1 MDFSKTVT
9 VAAERIQ
16 PYIRKTPYIH
26 SSPFSDTTESNV
38 HFKLESFQV
47 TGSFK
52 VRGALNKILSLTNE
66 ERSGGVVSASTGNH
80 GSAVAYASQQ
90 AGTECMIFV
99 PKDASSSKMD
109 DIKKFGAD
117 IEVYGSDCV
126 QSEARAREVS
136 AGTGKEYVS
145 PYNDP
150 LVMAGQGTIGLEI
163 ESQGDPLDVLI
174 VSVGGGGLIGGT
186 AGYLKSVW
194 PNLHVIGCS
203 PKNSAVMLHSI
214 KAGRILDLESK
225 PTLSDGTAGGVEENS
240 ITFPVCSGIIDES
253 VLVSEAEIKA
263 AMVAYMEMERQ
274 LLEGAAGTALAA
286 LLKKKDQL
294 KGKCVGVVICGG
306 NISLDTIRDIL
317 N

>member
-1 MDFSKTVT
+1 
-9 VAAERIQ
+9 
-16 PYIRKTPYIH
+16 
-26 SSPFSDTTESNV
+26 TTESNV

-52 VRGALNKILSLTNE
+52 ARGALNKILSLTNE
-66 ERSGGVVSASTGNH
+66 ERSWGVVSASTGNH

-150 LVMAGQGTIGLEI
+150 LVMAGQGTIGL
-163 ESQGDPLDVLI
+163 
-174 VSVGGGGLIGGT
+174 
-186 AGYLKSVW
+186 
-194 PNLHVIGCS
+194 
-203 PKNSAVMLHSI
+203 
-214 KAGRILDLESK
+214 
-225 PTLSDGTAGGVEENS
+225 
-240 ITFPVCSGIIDES
+240 
-253 VLVSEAEIKA
+253 
-263 AMVAYMEMERQ
+263 
-274 LLEGAAGTALAA
+274 
-286 LLKKKDQL
+286 
-294 KGKCVGVVICGG
+294 
-306 NISLDTIRDIL
+306 
-317 N
+317 